1 MPTIFALELEKPRS
15 KSGYFIAPSYII
27 TVLYIFVAWI
37 LIYDDSEYCRIFQ
50 LMPSPISLQ
59 ACYNLYCLLWLNVPC
74 ASCGVLCVMTVQWL
88 LGTFSGRHLVDG
100 GMSRCKS
107 PVTTR
112 HERGGSND
120 AVMIRPDTSSN
131 TGSEDLPPC
140 NDDESVGIHL
150 KYYHINNQVRKHFVM
165 YTSC

>member
-1 MPTIFALELEKPRS
+1 
-15 KSGYFIAPSYII
+15 
-27 TVLYIFVAWI
+27 
-37 LIYDDSEYCRIFQ
+37 
-50 LMPSPISLQ
+50 
-59 ACYNLYCLLWLNVPC
+59 
-74 ASCGVLCVMTVQWL
+74 
-88 LGTFSGRHLVDG
+88 
-100 GMSRCKS
+100 MSRCKS

-150 KYYHINNQVRKHFVM
+150 KYYHINNQVRKHFLM